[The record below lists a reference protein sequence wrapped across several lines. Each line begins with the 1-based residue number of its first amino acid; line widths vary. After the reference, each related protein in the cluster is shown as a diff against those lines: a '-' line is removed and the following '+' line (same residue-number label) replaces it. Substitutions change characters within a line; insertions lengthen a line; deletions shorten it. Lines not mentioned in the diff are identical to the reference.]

1 MQINVDYDTFKI
13 YINTSL
19 FSKVLQ
25 EHNANKLVLILSFY
39 HNRFIYFLNVFGDGK
54 SWLAISCRK
63 SAWSSIL
70 LNAVNVSSII
80 TLTLIDCIHSTRSKQ
95 KQFSFLSPDRHSNYS
110 AFFSPATMIPPPSPL
125 AACTLYP
132 HRTFTITGISFLF
145 RIHMQNVSIGA
156 VVKCTHNCTKI
167 ATQTNYIHN
176 DMLYRIWK
184 FNS

>member
-63 SAWSSIL
+63 SA
-70 LNAVNVSSII
+70 
-80 TLTLIDCIHSTRSKQ
+80 
-95 KQFSFLSPDRHSNYS
+95 
-110 AFFSPATMIPPPSPL
+110 
-125 AACTLYP
+125 
-132 HRTFTITGISFLF
+132 
-145 RIHMQNVSIGA
+145 
-156 VVKCTHNCTKI
+156 
-167 ATQTNYIHN
+167 
-176 DMLYRIWK
+176 
-184 FNS
+184 